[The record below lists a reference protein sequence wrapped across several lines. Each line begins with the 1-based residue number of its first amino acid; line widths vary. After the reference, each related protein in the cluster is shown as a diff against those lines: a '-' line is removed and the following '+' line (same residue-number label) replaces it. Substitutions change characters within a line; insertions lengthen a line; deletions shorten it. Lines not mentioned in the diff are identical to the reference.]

1 MNPNLPLL
9 FATLLLGACASNQPV
24 VYQADGAS
32 NGNVEAAIAE
42 CRRLA
47 EQAGAQPGSTTGTT
61 ARRTAEGAAVGA
73 ATGAVGGAIAGSAGE
88 GAAIGAAT
96 GATVNLIRNLFNEP
110 APNPAY
116 RGYVERCL
124 RDRGYDVVGWQ

>member
-1 MNPNLPLL
+1 MHPNLPLL
-9 FATLLLGACASNQPV
+9 LAATLLGACASNQPV
-24 VYQADGAS
+24 VYQADGAA
-32 NGNVEAAIAE
+32 GGDVEAAIAD
-42 CRRLA
+42 CSRLA
-47 EQAGAQPGSTTGTT
+47 EQAGARPGGTTSTTV
-61 ARRTAEGAAVGA
+61 RRTAEGAAVGA
-73 ATGAVGGAIAGSAGE
+73 ATGAVGGAIAGNAGE

>member
-1 MNPNLPLL
+1 MNPNLALI
-9 FATLLLGACASNQPV
+9 FAATLLGACASNQPV
-24 VYQADGAS
+24 VYQAEAAT
-32 NGNVEAAIAE
+32 NGKVEAAIAE
-42 CRRLA
+42 CRHLA
-47 EQAGAQPGSTTGTT
+47 EQAGAQAGSTAGTT
-61 ARRTAEGAAVGA
+61 ARRTAEGAALGA

-116 RGYVERCL
+116 RSYVERCL

>member
-1 MNPNLPLL
+1 MFARRLLLPL
-9 FATLLLGACASNQPV
+9 TLLLAACAGQKPII
-24 VYQADGAS
+24 YQADGSSAD
-32 NGNVEAAIAE
+32 VEAAIAE

-47 EQAGAQPGSTTGTT
+47 EEAGARPTTGAATT
-61 ARRTAEGAAVGA
+61 ARRTATGGAIGA
-73 ATGAVGGAIAGSAGE
+73 ATGAVGGAVAGNAGQ

-96 GATVNLIRNLFNEP
+96 GATATLIRNLLDEP

-124 RDRGYDVVGWQ
+124 RDRGYDVIGWQ

>member
-1 MNPNLPLL
+1 MNPNLHLL
-9 FATLLLGACASNQPV
+9 LAATLLGGCASNQPV
-24 VYQADGAS
+24 VYRADGAGS
-32 NGNVEAAIAE
+32 GTIEAAIAD
-42 CRRLA
+42 CKQLA
-47 EQAGAQPGSTTGTT
+47 EQAGARPGGAAGAT
-61 ARRTAEGAAVGA
+61 AKRTAEGAAVGA
-73 ATGAVGGAIAGSAGE
+73 ATGAVGGAIAGNAGE

-116 RGYVERCL
+116 RAYVERCL

>member
-9 FATLLLGACASNQPV
+9 LAATLLGACASNQPV
-24 VYQADGAS
+24 VYQAGGATDG
-32 NGNVEAAIAE
+32 NLEAEIAE

-47 EQAGAQPGSTTGTT
+47 EQAGAQEGSTAGTT

-73 ATGAVGGAIAGSAGE
+73 ATGAIGGAIAGSVGE

>member
-1 MNPNLPLL
+1 MNRILPLL
-9 FATLLLGACASNQPV
+9 LAATLLGACASNQPL
-24 VYQADGAS
+24 VYQADGAAS
-32 NGNVEAAIAE
+32 GNVDAAIAE
-42 CRRLA
+42 CSRLA
-47 EQAGAQPGSTTGTT
+47 EQAGARPGGATGTT
-61 ARRTAEGAAVGA
+61 VRRTAEGAAVGA
-73 ATGAVGGAIAGSAGE
+73 ATGAVGGVIAGNAGE

-124 RDRGYDVVGWQ
+124 RDRGHDVVGWQ

>member
-1 MNPNLPLL
+1 MHPNMPLL
-9 FATLLLGACASNQPV
+9 LAAALLGACASNQPI
-24 VYQADGAS
+24 VYQSGGAA
-32 NGNVEAAIAE
+32 NGGVEAAIAE
-42 CRRLA
+42 CRQLA
-47 EQAGAQPGSTTGTT
+47 ESAGARPTTAVGTT
-61 ARRTAEGAAVGA
+61 TKRTAEGAAVGA
-73 ATGAVGGAIAGSAGE
+73 ATGAVGGAIAGNAGE

-96 GATVNLIRNLFNEP
+96 GATVTLIRNLFNEP

>member
-9 FATLLLGACASNQPV
+9 LAATLLAACASNQPI
-24 VYQADGAS
+24 VYQADGAT
-32 NGNVEAAIAE
+32 GVEAAIAD
-42 CRRLA
+42 CKQLA
-47 EQAGAQPGSTTGTT
+47 EQAGARPGGAAGAT
-61 ARRTAEGAAVGA
+61 AKRTAEGAAVGA
-73 ATGAVGGAIAGSAGE
+73 ATGAVGGAIAGNAGE

-116 RGYVERCL
+116 RAYVERCL

>member
-9 FATLLLGACASNQPV
+9 LAVALLGACASNQPV
-24 VYQADGAS
+24 VYQAGGTAG
-32 NGNVEAAIAE
+32 GNVEAAIAE
-42 CRRLA
+42 CKQLA
-47 EQAGAQPGSTTGTT
+47 EEAGARPGGAAGTT
-61 ARRTAEGAAVGA
+61 AKRTAEGAAVGA
-73 ATGAVGGAIAGSAGE
+73 ATGAVGGAIAGNAGE

-116 RGYVERCL
+116 RAYVERCL